1 MTSTNAHL
9 ARIKKMQHVRNA
21 PALKSVATASAM
33 EAHLTGEVDVAFVDG
48 CHVGSAYR
56 AAILDADLTVSNDD
70 VMTRLNVISTGS
82 AIDNILEPVF
92 LSLLDGTM
100 RACNIGTRQGVTPSR
115 LYHECKAF
123 SYEATDSNGHT
134 LDSYSEHLN
143 ERHNIEQFSEQSLF
157 NGGEMTRNDESLTM
171 RDGTKMKARKKSH
184 FSDNLRAVDEYGN
197 GTIYRHKKHAKSER
211 QQGQAAEVDHVVSC
225 AEVCNN
231 LKSNKALNLEDIKK
245 IVNID
250 ENYAVTSMQNN
261 RGEKTGKFAK
271 SREELQQEIDQ
282 GYVVVK
288 KGNKEIKHA
297 LTEEEIKTRQTMV
310 EKMDVAQQKID
321 AKTNETVFDNIRK
334 DRGVQKVLAKDAAQA
349 SGHQSLGDL
358 ILFIIKP
365 LYYELRTCLSHGIEA
380 GVGASDFSQALSIRL
395 GRMKNH
401 ILKNAVVLLKDVALG
416 FIKNFLSMLLEGIVN
431 CFVGVFK
438 NIMRMVKEGFKVLM
452 QTVPILRDKK
462 STMAQKGDA
471 ILKLVAGSLSVFA
484 AIGLESWLSSLGLPG
499 PLPILLSSVLTAVI
513 TALMMFMLDK
523 LDLFGANKELKTQRI
538 DELLAQEIATA
549 ESDMIASVALLRC

>member
-1 MTSTNAHL
+1 MTSTKAHL
-9 ARIKKMQHVRNA
+9 ARINKLRHVRNA
-21 PALKSVATASAM
+21 PALKSVATASAI
-33 EAHLTGEVDVAFVDG
+33 ATHLAGEVDASFVDG
-48 CHVGSAYR
+48 CQASGAYR
-56 AAILDADLTVSNDD
+56 SVIEGADLTVSNDD
-70 VMTRLNVISTGS
+70 VMARLDAISTGS

-100 RACNIGTRQGVTPSR
+100 RACNIGTRQGITPSR
-115 LYHECKAF
+115 LYHECRAF
-123 SYEATDSNGHT
+123 SYQATDSNGQT

-143 ERHNIEQFSEQSLF
+143 ERQNIERFSEQSSF

-171 RDGTKMKARKKSH
+171 RDGAKMKARKESH

-197 GTIYRHKKHAKSER
+197 GTIYQYKKHAKSEG
-211 QQGQAAEVDHVVSC
+211 QQEQAAEVDHVLSC

-231 LKSNKALNLEDIKK
+231 LKSNKALKLEDIKS

-288 KGNKEIKHA
+288 KGKKDVKHT
-297 LTEEEIKTRQTMV
+297 LTEEEVKTRQTMV
-310 EKMDVAQQKID
+310 EKMDIAQKKID
-321 AKTNETVFDNIRK
+321 AKTNETVFDNIRN
-334 DRGVQKVLAKDAAQA
+334 DRDVQKVLAKDAAQA

-380 GVGASDFSQALSIRL
+380 GVGVSDFSQALSIRL
-395 GRMKNH
+395 GRMKDH
-401 ILKNAVVLLKDVALG
+401 IMKNAVVLLKEIALG
-416 FIKNFLSMLLEGIVN
+416 FIKNFLSMLMEGIVN

-452 QTVPILRDKK
+452 QTVPILRDKH
-462 STMAQKGDA
+462 SSMAQKGDA

-484 AIGLESWLSSLGLPG
+484 AIGLESWLSGLGLPG

-513 TALMMFMLDK
+513 TALVMLMLDK
-523 LDLFGANKELKTQRI
+523 LDLFGANKALKKQRI
-538 DELLAQEIATA
+538 DELMAQEIATA
-549 ESDMIASVALLRC
+549 ESEMIASVVLLR